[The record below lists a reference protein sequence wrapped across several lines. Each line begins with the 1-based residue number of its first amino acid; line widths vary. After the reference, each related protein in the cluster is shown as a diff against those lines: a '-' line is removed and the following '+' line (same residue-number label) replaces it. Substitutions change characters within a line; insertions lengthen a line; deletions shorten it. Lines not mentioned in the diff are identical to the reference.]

1 MSKPKDE
8 SCQSTLS
15 LKEMYHENEKKSIVV
30 AVDSPSMKIR
40 QVCQESFT
48 MCHILIGMK

>member
-15 LKEMYHENEKKSIVV
+15 LKGMYHENEKESIVV

-40 QVCQESFT
+40 QVF
-48 MCHILIGMK
+48 